1 MQKQNRRLK
10 VHSGHVLYIQCDWP
24 QRIVTLLLSMVTR
37 RRQAKSVEITQ
48 AHLSSEEIS
57 TEQDPMSTMQKTKLE
72 KCAIFHAGCAQFFCH
87 FTRKPLFLIFVIV
100 RGGPTCLFFS
110 RKALTACGFDFS
122 QYNC

>member
-24 QRIVTLLLSMVTR
+24 RRIVTLLLSMATW

-87 FTRKPLFLIFVIV
+87 FTRKPLFLIFVDAI
-100 RGGPTCLFFS
+100 RI
-110 RKALTACGFDFS
+110 FDE
-122 QYNC
+122 